1 MKFIRVK
8 RNSKLKVLFGF
19 RGLHI
24 LISNFY
30 LTHIQYTGGGFFG
43 KQFYSDRY
51 AGIPM
56 YRYST

>member
-8 RNSKLKVLFGF
+8 GNSKLKVLFGF

-30 LTHIQYTGGGFFG
+30 LTHKQYTVGGFFG
-43 KQFYSDRY
+43 KQLL
-51 AGIPM
+51 G
-56 YRYST
+56 